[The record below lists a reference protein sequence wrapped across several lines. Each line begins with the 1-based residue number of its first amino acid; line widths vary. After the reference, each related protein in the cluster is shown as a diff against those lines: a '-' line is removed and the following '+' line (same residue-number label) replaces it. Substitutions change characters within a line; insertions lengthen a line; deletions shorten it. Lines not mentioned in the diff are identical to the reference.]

1 MEIGSTEGAPF
12 ALSSMFDRAYH
23 PARGRG
29 GGRPGA
35 TGRVSLS
42 SGEELPPKGRTSVS
56 SGERVILEMPGGGG
70 RGKPEERDTS
80 MIQEDLKNG
89 FISVEKARSEYG
101 VTVSNSDS
109 LVARKD

>member
-35 TGRVSLS
+35 AGRVSLS
-42 SGEELPPKGRTSVS
+42 SGEVLPPKGRTSVS
-56 SGERVILEMPGGGG
+56 SGQRVILEMPGGGG
-70 RGKPEERDTS
+70 RGQPEERDTS

-89 FISVEKARSEYG
+89 FISVEKAKSEYG

-109 LVARKD
+109 LVVRKD